1 MYVITSARFGF
12 RVVPILPLQDWVL
25 EGAKHFSHFV
35 RRDTSLLSETVSG
48 FLGRYY
54 YSILDNKTIFFLLII
69 FYLKKLCRKKA
80 TKYHAPLGNMVTMAL
95 PPPFVQNHAKTWWGR
110 GRHWQKNIGR
120 QLGSVHV
127 DSIQRPTK
135 KHVNSLTKHIICRRA
150 CHLAAYRIV
159 VYKIKEQLVS
169 RKKIHCRVA

>member
-1 MYVITSARFGF
+1 MYVIASARFGF
-12 RVVPILPLQDWVL
+12 GVVPILPLQDWVL

-95 PPPFVQNHAKTWWGR
+95 PPPFVQNHAKT
-110 GRHWQKNIGR
+110 
-120 QLGSVHV
+120 
-127 DSIQRPTK
+127 
-135 KHVNSLTKHIICRRA
+135 
-150 CHLAAYRIV
+150 
-159 VYKIKEQLVS
+159 
-169 RKKIHCRVA
+169 